1 MIAEITS
8 TGSQAAA
15 QAGLGLGSMIA
26 VVCSWE
32 RNRSVLMAIVA
43 GCLSWVYVIY
53 FVLIRRKGERPKD
66 WRQE

>member
-1 MIAEITS
+1 MITEIT
-8 TGSQAAA
+8 TAGTQAVA

-43 GCLSWVYVIY
+43 GFLSWIYVIY
-53 FVLIRRKGERPKD
+53 FVIVRRKGERPND
-66 WRQE
+66 WDQE

>member
-8 TGSQAAA
+8 ASTQSAA

-43 GCLSWVYVIY
+43 GVLSWIYVIY
-53 FVLIRRKGERPKD
+53 FVLVRRKGERPKD
-66 WRQE
+66 WDQE